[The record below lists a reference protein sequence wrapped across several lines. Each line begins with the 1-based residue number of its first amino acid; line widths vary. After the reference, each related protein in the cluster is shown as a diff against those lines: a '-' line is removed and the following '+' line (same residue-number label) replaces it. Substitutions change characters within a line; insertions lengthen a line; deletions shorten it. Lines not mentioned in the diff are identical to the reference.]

1 MSVNE
6 IVIEAPPGDVF
17 DVLSDA
23 DLYAEWVVGAHQ
35 SQETDP
41 RWPQP
46 GSVFHHKQGF
56 PPLTITDTTS
66 VVSVDPPRRFV
77 LEARVRPLAVAL
89 IDITLEEHPS
99 GCLVRMEERIVGG
112 MVRYLPRGLV
122 ERVLH
127 RRNDESLSRLRE
139 IVLRRRTPGRAA

>member
-6 IVIEAPPGDVF
+6 VVIEASPSEVF
-17 DVLSDA
+17 EVLSTA
-23 DLYAEWVVGAHQ
+23 ELYAHWVVGAHE

-77 LEARVRPLAVAL
+77 LEARVRPLVVAL
-89 IDITLEEHPS
+89 VDISLEEHPS
-99 GCLVRMEERIVGG
+99 GCLVRMEERVVGG
-112 MVRYLPRGLV
+112 LMRYMPRSLV
-122 ERVLH
+122 ERLLH

-139 IVLRRRTPGRAA
+139 IALRRRTPRQAS

>member
-6 IVIEAPPGDVF
+6 VVIEASPSEVF
-17 DVLSDA
+17 EVLSTA
-23 DLYAEWVVGAHQ
+23 ELYADWVVGAHE

-77 LEARVRPLAVAL
+77 LEARVRPLVVAL
-89 IDITLEEHPS
+89 VDISLEEHPS
-99 GCLVRMEERIVGG
+99 GCLVRMEERVVGG
-112 MVRYLPRGLV
+112 LMRYMPRSLV
-122 ERVLH
+122 ERLLH

-139 IVLRRRTPGRAA
+139 IALRRRAPRQTS